1 MRQREKVQA
10 VPRKGG
16 VDELRAGYSVKE
28 WPAEDRP
35 RERLER
41 YGPRALAPRE
51 LLALLIETG
60 LPAAGDRPAR
70 SALDLAGDLLRAFTA
85 GDGQPSLR
93 RVMTASVAEVCAV
106 PGIGPAKAAKI
117 LAALDLGRRAAEEAR
132 PDRDR
137 MSSPRDVYERMRFV
151 LRDLPHEE
159 FHVLLLNTQ
168 NEILRDLQVTRGTLD
183 ASLVHPREVFKSAIA
198 ESAAAVVLVHNHP
211 SGDPTPSAEDC
222 EVTRQLRRA
231 GQTLGIDVLDHVIV
245 GEGRYT
251 SFVEKGLWGAL

>member
-1 MRQREKVQA
+1 M
-10 VPRKGG
+10 PRKGG
-16 VDELRAGYSVKE
+16 VNQERVGYTVKE

-60 LPAAGDRPAR
+60 LPALAGRPAR
-70 SALDLAGDLLRAFTA
+70 SALDLAGDLLREFSA

-93 RVMTASVAEVCAV
+93 RLMTAPITEVCGV

-132 PDRDR
+132 PERDR
-137 MSSPRDVYERMRFV
+137 MSSPGDVYERMRFT

-183 ASLVHPREVFKSAIA
+183 ASLVHPREVFKPAIA

-211 SGDPTPSAEDC
+211 SGDPTPSAEDR
-222 EVTRQLRRA
+222 EVTRQLRGA
-231 GQTLGIDVLDHVIV
+231 GRVLGIDVLDHVIV

-251 SFVEKGLWGAL
+251 SFVEKGLWDVL